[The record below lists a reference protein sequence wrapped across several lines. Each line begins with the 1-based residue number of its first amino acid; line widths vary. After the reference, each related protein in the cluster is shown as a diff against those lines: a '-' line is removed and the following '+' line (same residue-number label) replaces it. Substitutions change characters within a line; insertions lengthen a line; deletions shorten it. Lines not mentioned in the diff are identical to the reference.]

1 MELDEASGEYK
12 VAGQRTMQDFTDGL
26 NLSMPMVQAMFGKIP
41 LILSLKKSLRSRKR
55 LFLLKMNFRY
65 ILNIWKGT

>member
-12 VAGQRTMQDFTDGL
+12 VAGHRTMQDFTDGL

-41 LILSLKKSLRSRKR
+41 LISSLKKSLRSRKR

>member
-12 VAGQRTMQDFTDGL
+12 IAGQRT
-26 NLSMPMVQAMFGKIP
+26 MVQAMFGKIP
-41 LILSLKKSLRSRKR
+41 LISSLKKSLRSRKR

>member
-1 MELDEASGEYK
+1 
-12 VAGQRTMQDFTDGL
+12 MQDFTDGL

-41 LILSLKKSLRSRKR
+41 LIPSLKKSLRSRKR